1 MELVLF
7 GGTIQF
13 YTERDLKLTTLS
25 ALISP
30 YLAKFMKHNKSNAA
44 FLREIVIIFS
54 PMYLLEATYGISN
67 NYPMNS

>member
-1 MELVLF
+1 MELVLY

-13 YTERDLKLTTLS
+13 YTERDLQLTTLS

-44 FLREIVIIFS
+44 IWSEIVINFS
-54 PMYLLEATYGISN
+54 PIYLLEATYGLAIII
-67 NYPMNS
+67 P

>member
-1 MELVLF
+1 MELVLY

-13 YTERDLKLTTLS
+13 YTERDLKLTILS

-44 FLREIVIIFS
+44 IWSEIVINFS
-54 PMYLLEATYGISN
+54 PIYLLEATYGLAIII
-67 NYPMNS
+67 P

>member
-1 MELVLF
+1 MELVLYD
-7 GGTIQF
+7 GTIQF

-44 FLREIVIIFS
+44 IWSEIVINFS
-54 PMYLLEATYGISN
+54 PIYLLEATYGLAIII
-67 NYPMNS
+67 P

>member
-1 MELVLF
+1 MELVLY

-44 FLREIVIIFS
+44 IWSEIVINFS
-54 PMYLLEATYGISN
+54 PIYLLEATYGLAIII
-67 NYPMNS
+67 P

>member
-44 FLREIVIIFS
+44 IWSEIVSNFS
-54 PMYLLEATYGISN
+54 PIYLLEATYGLAIII
-67 NYPMNS
+67 P

>member
-1 MELVLF
+1 MELVLY

-44 FLREIVIIFS
+44 IWSEIVINVS
-54 PMYLLEATYGISN
+54 PIYLLEATYGLAIII
-67 NYPMNS
+67 P

>member
-30 YLAKFMKHNKSNAA
+30 YLAKFMKHNKSNVA
-44 FLREIVIIFS
+44 FWSEIVIIFS
-54 PMYLLEATYGISN
+54 PIYLLEATYGLAIII
-67 NYPMNS
+67 P

>member
-1 MELVLF
+1 MELVLY

-44 FLREIVIIFS
+44 IWSEIVSNFS
-54 PMYLLEATYGISN
+54 PIYLLEATYGLAIII
-67 NYPMNS
+67 P